1 MVGAG
6 RGDGR
11 RSGRSGRGI
20 GFFLEKMIPNENLLG
35 DKNMGVLDT
44 QAPELNEAETPLQ
57 SNEQGF
63 PKELMTDVAYSV
75 LDISPYRVQCC
86 YPFASPIS

>member
-1 MVGAG
+1 
-6 RGDGR
+6 
-11 RSGRSGRGI
+11 
-20 GFFLEKMIPNENLLG
+20 
-35 DKNMGVLDT
+35 MGVLDT